1 MTKVTRAAK
10 GGWVALFVL
19 LASIAIIAALLLA
32 GQQTGE
38 ARIIN
43 GLRTD
48 GYDVLIDRSVE
59 PGEGR
64 YCVRIWERG
73 VGWVEVER

>member
-1 MTKVTRAAK
+1 MTKDARAAK
-10 GGWVALFVL
+10 GGWIVLFVL
-19 LASIAIIAALLLA
+19 CAMLAITTALLLF
-32 GQQTGE
+32 GTRSGE
-38 ARIIN
+38 EQIIN
-43 GLRTD
+43 GLRAD

>member
-1 MTKVTRAAK
+1 MAKVKRSAPTGLIVMAVC
-10 GGWVALFVL
+10 GVILGFL
-19 LASIAIIAALLLA
+19 LII
-32 GQQTGE
+32 GQEIGE
-38 ARIIN
+38 KRIIN

-73 VGWVEVER
+73 IGWVEVER